1 MSVCIDQIKN
11 PNLYPSIVTSLV
23 EVQPL
28 LDRLLAMHSCLLP
41 REKSAAWLQASVL
54 VSTVVLKLIYK
65 RVYPLSIE
73 EIPLKRNGGRFL
85 MVFSVLLPFI

>member
-28 LDRLLAMHSCLLP
+28 LDRLLVMYSCLFP
-41 REKSAAWLQASVL
+41 RGKSAAWFLARAL
-54 VSTVVLKLIYK
+54 VSTVVLILIYK

-73 EIPLKRNGGRFL
+73 EIPLKINGGRFL
-85 MVFSVLLPFI
+85 MVSSVLLPFI